1 MDANAKAGAG
11 EALLGAY
18 ESAAKI
24 MSQMLVAARQ
34 NAWDKVTEL
43 EESYL
48 IKIEAVKRLEKMN
61 KDIQSE
67 LSSEQRVRKQA
78 LIQGI
83 LSDDGA
89 IRELLFPVMH
99 RITDMIFD
107 AQVHARMRPDIL

>member
-1 MDANAKAGAG
+1 MDPKVTD
-11 EALLGAY
+11 ALLSAY

-48 IKIEAVKRLEKMN
+48 IKIEAVKSLEKMN
-61 KDIQSE
+61 KDIQIE

-78 LIQGI
+78 LIQAI

-107 AQVHARMRPDIL
+107 AQVHARIPPNIR

>member
-1 MDANAKAGAG
+1 MNSKASD
-11 EALLGAY
+11 ALLSAY

-24 MSQMLVAARQ
+24 MSQMLVAAKH

-61 KDIQSE
+61 KEVQLE
-67 LSSEQRVRKQA
+67 LTSDQRVRKQA
-78 LIQGI
+78 LIQAI

-107 AQVHARMRPDIL
+107 AQVQARIPPNIP